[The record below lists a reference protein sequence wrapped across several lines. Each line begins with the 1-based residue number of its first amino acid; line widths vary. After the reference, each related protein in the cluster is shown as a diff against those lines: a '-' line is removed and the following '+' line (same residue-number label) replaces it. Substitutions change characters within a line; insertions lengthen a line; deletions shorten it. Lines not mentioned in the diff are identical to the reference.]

1 MSLFWYETGVD
12 VSFFTLV
19 LACIT
24 FEICVAYRLNL
35 LAALVVRGNELH

>member
-1 MSLFWYETGVD
+1 MSLSWHETGVD

-24 FEICVAYRLNL
+24 FEICVVDRLNL
-35 LAALVVRGNELH
+35 LAAMVVCGNELH